1 MKTKIDSVEML
12 DALADEAARYE
23 VEEGKPTVE
32 SLAAATRYRTFI
44 DDRLAAMRR
53 ADLDA
58 LGSHQIERRGLRA
71 DLLALGR
78 DALISRL
85 SGMYDRYPVLGF
97 AHRSLKDITDDDL
110 RAMIQD
116 AESAMEHVS

>member
-1 MKTKIDSVEML
+1 MKTKFDSMKML

-23 VEEGKPTVE
+23 VEEGKPTAA
-32 SLAAATRYRTFI
+32 SLAAAGRYRAFI

-53 ADLDA
+53 AELAA
-58 LGSHQIERRGLRA
+58 LGAPQVERRALRA

-78 DALISRL
+78 DALIARL
-85 SGMYDRYPVLGF
+85 SGLYDSYPALGF
-97 AHRSLKDITDDDL
+97 AHRGLTDITDDDL

>member
-1 MKTKIDSVEML
+1 MKTKIDSMEIL

-23 VEEGKPTVE
+23 VEEGKPTAQ
-32 SLAAATRYRTFI
+32 SLAAASRYRGFI

-53 ADLDA
+53 ADLDT
-58 LGSHQIERRGLRA
+58 LGPSQIERRSLRD

-85 SGMYDRYPVLGF
+85 SGLYDRYPALGF
-97 AHRSLKDITDDDL
+97 AHRNLKDITDDDL